1 MQKIDHYAVSRS
13 MYGLLRNKRISYKGH
28 LLVEARRKAR
38 HQVSNFVLHRKARKL
53 KDTVPQST

>member
-1 MQKIDHYAVSRS
+1 MQKIDYYAVSRS
-13 MYGLLRNKRISYKGH
+13 MYGLLCNKRISYKGHH

-53 KDTVPQST
+53 KDMEG

>member
-1 MQKIDHYAVSRS
+1 MQKIDYYAVLRS

-53 KDTVPQST
+53 KDMES

>member
-1 MQKIDHYAVSRS
+1 MQKIDYYAVARS
-13 MYGLLRNKRISYKGH
+13 MYGLLRNKHISYKGH

-53 KDTVPQST
+53 KDMEGKK

>member
-1 MQKIDHYAVSRS
+1 MHKIDYYAVACS
-13 MYGLLRNKRISYKGH
+13 MYGLLRNKHISYKGR

-53 KDTVPQST
+53 KDMEG